1 MLGFAYDDTLGT
13 GSTVPECFTD
23 WQPLPAKEPTL
34 RRGSLSGQVFSARL
48 FADNCATY
56 VGLAAPFTVFVRV
69 CQTRFLLFRFR
80 DLRLNFLR
88 VTASM

>member
-1 MLGFAYDDTLGT
+1 MPFADL
-13 GSTVPECFTD
+13 GSTV
-23 WQPLPAKEPTL
+23 A
-34 RRGSLSGQVFSARL
+34 ARP
-48 FADNCATY
+48 FADDHATY
-56 VGLAAPFTVFVRV
+56 LGLAAPLTVLVRV

>member
-1 MLGFAYDDTLGT
+1 MPRRTGAYVLPFADL
-13 GSTVPECFTD
+13 GSTLAAC
-23 WQPLPAKEPTL
+23 
-34 RRGSLSGQVFSARL
+34 L
-48 FADNCATY
+48 FADDRATY
-56 VGLAAPFTVFVRV
+56 VDLAAPLTVFVRV